1 MKPGNNT
8 GQIIINF
15 LIKLDIPALLF
26 LKRIRIIIETKG
38 RIINHLYWFC
48 IYQEFMAHWRIILF
62 AWTIPGHISFCG
74 KSYGSGS
81 YAATIESEWN
91 RVVYYYCR
99 VGRIDCQHYCRT
111 IFSWEIEKDNNVYLI
126 VPSKDNILS
135 GEYIIFF

>member
-62 AWTIPGHISFCG
+62 VWTIPR
-74 KSYGSGS
+74 SYF
-81 YAATIESEWN
+81 
-91 RVVYYYCR
+91 VL
-99 VGRIDCQHYCRT
+99 
-111 IFSWEIEKDNNVYLI
+111 WEKLWQG
-126 VPSKDNILS
+126 ILCCHN
-135 GEYIIFF
+135 